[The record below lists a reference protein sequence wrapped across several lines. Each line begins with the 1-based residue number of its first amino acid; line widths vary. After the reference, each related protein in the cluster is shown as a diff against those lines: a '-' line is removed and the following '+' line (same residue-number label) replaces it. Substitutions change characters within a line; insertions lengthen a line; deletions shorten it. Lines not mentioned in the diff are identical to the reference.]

1 MRQKNLIMDSNSDNP
16 RDTTNIENDSLK
28 DVIELVESWM
38 ADESGYDEETYPQIE
53 AALNQ
58 NRV

>member
-1 MRQKNLIMDSNSDNP
+1 MDSNSDNH
-16 RDTTNIENDSLK
+16 RDTTNIEDESLK

-58 NRV
+58 NRI